1 MNIESPRKPLDLAST
16 IAEADIR
23 CLLMVLVH
31 MTGDVRWLEPPY
43 VPKRDIRLIPDPEAG
58 VPREI
63 QDDIRAAVVGLFADG
78 TPKPAIKDPGEELL
92 LKMMRACLG
101 ENVAP
106 EYAPLMR
113 EEMGF
118 VPREAR
124 WTKRPSDEKLAEQH
138 VLIVG
143 AGVCAIALGVAL
155 GHLCRRLQSSIGD
168 L

>member
-1 MNIESPRKPLDLAST
+1 MNIASPNKPLDLASA

-31 MTGDVRWLEPPY
+31 ITGDERWLEPPY
-43 VPKRDIRLIPDPEAG
+43 LPRRDIRLIPDPEAG
-58 VPREI
+58 VRREI
-63 QDDIRAAVVGLFADG
+63 QDEIRAAVVRLFADG
-78 TPKPAIKDPGEELL
+78 TPKPVITDPGEELL

-118 VPREAR
+118 ASREAR
-124 WTKRPSDEKLAEQH
+124 WTKQPSDEKLAEQH

-155 GHLCRRLQSSIGD
+155 GRLGIDRKSVV
-168 L
+168 